1 MSIRFH
7 SAVLFTADIKRLS
20 AFYMEVL
27 DQQVQYDVGA
37 CVIFQCGLSLWQP
50 SNELTMAAK
59 LGYCCHP
66 SGNKNLELCFETET
80 FASDVERIKAAGAT
94 LLHDVVEEPWGQR
107 ALRFFDPD
115 GNVVELGESIPTFV
129 RRHYAAG
136 LSAEAVAERT
146 GVPLEAVRQHI
157 TQAIDS
163 GQVKDR

>member
-1 MSIRFH
+1 MSIQFH
-7 SAVLFTADIKRLS
+7 SAVLFTSGIKRLS
-20 AFYMEVL
+20 AFYIEVL

-37 CVIFQCGLSLWQP
+37 CVIFRCGLSLWQP
-50 SNELTMAAK
+50 SNELTIAAK

-80 FASDVERIKAAGAT
+80 FAPDVERIKASGVT
-94 LLHDVVEEPWGQR
+94 VLHDVVEEPWGQQ
-107 ALRFFDPD
+107 AVRFFDPD

-146 GVPLEAVRQHI
+146 GVPLEAVLQHI

-163 GQVKDR
+163 EKVKDR